1 VSESSLPAMTLDLD
15 GVIVR
20 PPLGWNPAISRR
32 LDLPP
37 LPGSVRT
44 IDTSTRWRH
53 SYWLLR
59 SGLEIA
65 RYSGRQP
72 LPGVRE
78 ALAALAEQRRLL
90 VLSGR
95 RWVVRPLV
103 WRWLRRHGL
112 ADYVAEVHLNDVHL
126 PSAQFKLYAIRRLGA
141 REHVDDDGATAYDL
155 ARHGDVT
162 VYLCDWPRNRGLPY
176 PAGVQVVRG
185 LGEVPRR
192 LRSATR
198 GAPD

>member
-1 VSESSLPAMTLDLD
+1 MSQADLPPLTLDLD

-20 PPLGWNPAISRR
+20 PPLGRNVAISRR

-37 LPGSVRT
+37 LPTT
-44 IDTSTRWRH
+44 IRYVDTGTRWRH
-53 SYWLLR
+53 TYWLLR

-65 RYSGRQP
+65 RYSGRRP

-78 ALAALAEQRRLL
+78 ALAELAERRRLL

-103 WRWLRRHGL
+103 WRWLARHGL
-112 ADYVAEVHLNDVHL
+112 AEYVAEVHLNDAHL
-126 PSAQFKLYAIRRLGA
+126 PSAQFKLHMAQRLGVA
-141 REHVDDDGATAYDL
+141 EHVDDDGATAYYL
-155 ARHGDVT
+155 ARHGIT

-176 PAGVQVVRG
+176 PPGVRPVRD
-185 LGEVPRR
+185 LGEVASR
-192 LRSATR
+192 LDAEAS
-198 GAPD
+198 GAPG